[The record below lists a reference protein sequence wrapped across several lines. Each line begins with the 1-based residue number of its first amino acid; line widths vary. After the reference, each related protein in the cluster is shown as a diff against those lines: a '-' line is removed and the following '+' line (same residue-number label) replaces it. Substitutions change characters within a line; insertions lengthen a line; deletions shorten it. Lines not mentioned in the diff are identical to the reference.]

1 MSLPCS
7 RGCCR
12 QYRGQIWSRR
22 IRDCLCESLDG
33 DGWRVI
39 KMMDPRSPWYLSGLK
54 IIPKQLTGHQWGDR
68 PEFCTKIIKWSEKPK
83 PGTSLVVCWLRISLP
98 TWGTQVQFL
107 VEGLRSH
114 MPRGNLNLSTT
125 TRESQ
130 CGNEDPAQP
139 QSKQTTATKKKPSQS
154 PSIIVQPLSHV
165 QLCNPMDSSTPSFS
179 VLHRLPETTPP

>member
-1 MSLPCS
+1 
-7 RGCCR
+7 
-12 QYRGQIWSRR
+12 
-22 IRDCLCESLDG
+22 
-33 DGWRVI
+33 
-39 KMMDPRSPWYLSGLK
+39 MMDPRSPWYLSGLK

-130 CGNEDPAQP
+130 CGNKDPAQP